1 MQSQTRRNL
10 LGISGALLAFS
21 AFSIFPAFGDDWT
34 QWRGNSRDGLSKET
48 GLLKSWKPEGP
59 KLLWTAEG
67 LGEGHTSPSVVKG
80 SVYGMGLIEGGEY
93 VWAVNTA
100 TGKMRWKQKIA
111 NGIELG
117 GSQGGFG
124 PRATPTIIGDKLYTL
139 GVGGEAVCLSIA
151 KGEILWHKNLVTDFG
166 GRVPQWGYCESPLID
181 GEKCILTP
189 GGSNTVI
196 ALNRNTGAT
205 IWKCEVP
212 GNDAAHYS
220 SAIMAT
226 VDGKKETI
234 HFVAGGVVGISPEGK
249 YLWRY
254 NEPANRIANCST
266 PIYRDGFVFAASG
279 YNTGGGTA
287 KLTSGAKGIE
297 AAPVYFTR
305 EMQNHHGGVV
315 LVGDYLY
322 GFDNSTLTCIDFKT
336 GKTKW
341 RDRSVGKGSV
351 TYADGMLYARSEKGP
366 VALVEANPEAYK
378 ELGRFDQPER
388 SREPSWAYPVIADGK
403 LYLHDQGK
411 LFCYDVKK

>member
-10 LGISGALLAFS
+10 LGISGALL

-234 HFVAGGVVGISPEGK
+234 HFVAGGVVGVSPEGK

-388 SREPSWAYPVIADGK
+388 SREPSWAYPVISDGK